1 MYQNKVN
8 FPDAIPEEGGRVLLP
23 AAADVQ
29 VDAAGPVRLTIGV
42 NNLELKTPSVLQSSM
57 LSGTL
62 NKWLL

>member
-42 NNLELKTPSVLQSSM
+42 NNLE
-57 LSGTL
+57 
-62 NKWLL
+62 

>member
-29 VDAAGPVRLTIGV
+29 VDATGPVGLTVGV
-42 NNLELKTPSVLQSSM
+42 NNLE
-57 LSGTL
+57 
-62 NKWLL
+62 